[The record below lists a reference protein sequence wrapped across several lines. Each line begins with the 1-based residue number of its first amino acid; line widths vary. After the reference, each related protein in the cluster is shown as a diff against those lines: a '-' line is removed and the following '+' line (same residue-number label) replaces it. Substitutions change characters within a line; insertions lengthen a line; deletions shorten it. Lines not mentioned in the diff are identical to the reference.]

1 MDAATLRTW
10 LVFLH
15 VVSVLGFIAVHG
27 ISAGVTFKVRGE
39 RDRQR
44 IAAYL
49 ELSNTYL
56 NVMYVFLVGIL
67 LTGIAAGIV
76 GGWWTSGR
84 LWIWA
89 ALVTF
94 VVVALAMYITPTPHF
109 DALRHAVGLQT
120 YNDRRK
126 GIAAPP
132 PASDEEIGR
141 LLASSRPLVGAI
153 VGIIGILIL
162 AWLMMLKPF

>member
-1 MDAATLRTW
+1 MDPAALRLW

-15 VVSVLGFIAVHG
+15 VVSVLGFIGVHG
-27 ISAGVTFKVRGE
+27 ISAGVGFKLRGE
-39 RDRQR
+39 RERTR

-49 ELSNTYL
+49 ELSNAYINT
-56 NVMYVFLVGIL
+56 MYFFLAAIL
-67 LTGIAAGIV
+67 VTGIGAGIV

-94 VVVALAMYITPTPHF
+94 VVVSIAMYAIPVAHF
-109 DALRHAVGLQT
+109 NALRRAVGLPTQD
-120 YNDRRK
+120 DRRR
-126 GIAAPP
+126 GTAPP
-132 PASDEEIGR
+132 PPAADEEVGR

-153 VGIIGILIL
+153 VGIVGILIL

>member
-1 MDAATLRTW
+1 MDPATARIW

-27 ISAGVTFKVRGE
+27 ISAGVGFKLRGE
-39 RDRQR
+39 QDRRR

-49 ELSNTYL
+49 ELSNAYL
-56 NVMYVFLVGIL
+56 NTMYFFLVGIL
-67 LTGIAAGIV
+67 VTGIGAGIV

-94 VVVALAMYITPTPHF
+94 VVVAIAMYAIPTPHF

-120 YNDRRK
+120 YNDQRK
-126 GIAAPP
+126 GVAAPP
-132 PASDEEIGR
+132 PASDEEVGR

-153 VGIIGILIL
+153 VGIAGILIL
-162 AWLMMLKPF
+162 AGLMMLKPF